1 MAHSPNG
8 WTDSELGYK
17 WLVKDFDAQTKD
29 KAGGRTRVVL
39 MDGHSSHYSLDLLE
53 YARKNNIVILGYP
66 PHCTHVLQG
75 LDVVCFAKMKTEFHA
90 EIHAFEDSHMWGVGK
105 GDFASVFGRAYLWAF
120 TPESVKAAFAATGVH
135 PYNPDV
141 ITEKQMQPSL
151 PTSTRGS
158 FPLTQPS
165 PVRAI
170 VHAMGSHPP
179 TSFELSP
186 THHGPANHTFQSPS
200 SPSGSGSRL
209 RNENDDSEPKTP
221 SKRLRIMYSNL
232 GATTSGSL
240 LVSKNRISS
249 AYTVVVP
256 VFENVALLPE
266 PDWDLLNKRHDAK
279 YQSRDSLLQQNVAL
293 TKSLA
298 QSKDIIRTLQLKEEH
313 ANAQLVVQNAHLNK
327 LNQVLHT
334 KENKKKSDRTV
345 LFAEGFGRHLT
356 NDESIA
362 IIQGQKER
370 REKEAEELEQRRV
383 ARVDRKAAR
392 AALEEEWKEIVRKHT
407 EAVLGWNSECE
418 KLWADGVRAKD
429 LPKKPKRAPKPKL
442 PIEEP
447 QDNEEEARIC
457 RYLKGGTG

>member
-8 WTDSELGYK
+8 WTDSELGYE

-75 LDVVCFAKMKTEFHA
+75 LDVVCFAKMKTEFRA
-90 EIHAFEDSHMWGVGK
+90 EIHAFEDSHMRGVGK
-105 GDFASVFGRAYLWAF
+105 GDFAGVFGRAYLRAF

-141 ITEKQMQPSL
+141 ITEKLMQPSL

-158 FPLTQPS
+158 FPLTQSS

-179 TSFELSP
+179 TSFEHSP
-186 THHGPANHTFQSPS
+186 THHGPANHSFQSPS

-209 RNENDDSEPKTP
+209 HDENDDLEPETP

-249 AYTVVVP
+249 AYTVAAP
-256 VFENVALLPE
+256 VFKDVALLPE
-266 PDWDLLNKRHDAK
+266 PSWDLLNKRHDAK
-279 YQSRDSLLQQNVAL
+279 YQSRDSVLQQNAAL
-293 TKSLA
+293 TESLA
-298 QSKDIIRTLQLKEEH
+298 QSKDIIRTLQLKEER

-334 KENKKKSDRTV
+334 KKNKKKSDRTV

-362 IIQGQKER
+362 LVQGQKER

-407 EAVLGWNSECE
+407 EAVLEWNSECE
-418 KLWADGVRAKD
+418 KLRADGVRAKD

-442 PIEEP
+442 PIEEL
-447 QDNEEEARIC
+447 QDDEEEARMSSS
-457 RYLKGGTG
+457 GSDGE

>member
-8 WTDSELGYK
+8 WTDSELGYE

-75 LDVVCFAKMKTEFHA
+75 LHVVCFAKMKTEFRA
-90 EIHAFEDSHMWGVGK
+90 EIRAFEDSHMRGVGK
-105 GDFASVFGRAYLWAF
+105 GDFAGVFGRAYLHAF
-120 TPESVKAAFAATGVH
+120 TPESVKVAFAATGVH

-158 FPLTQPS
+158 FPLTQSS

-186 THHGPANHTFQSPS
+186 THHGPASHSFQSPS

-209 RNENDDSEPKTP
+209 HDENNDSEPETP
-221 SKRLRIMYSNL
+221 SKRLHIMYSNL
-232 GATTSGSL
+232 GATTSGSM

-249 AYTVVVP
+249 AYTVAVP
-256 VFENVALLPE
+256 VFEDVALLPE
-266 PDWDLLNKRHDAK
+266 PNWDLLNKRYDAK
-279 YQSRDSLLQQNVAL
+279 YQSRDSVLQQNAAL
-293 TKSLA
+293 TESLA
-298 QSKDIIRTLQLKEEH
+298 QSKDIIHTLQLKEER
-313 ANAQLVVQNAHLNK
+313 ANAQLVVQNAHPNK

-362 IIQGQKER
+362 LVQGQKER
-370 REKEAEELEQRRV
+370 REMEAEELEQRQV

-407 EAVLGWNSECE
+407 EAVLEWNSECE
-418 KLWADGVRAKD
+418 KLRADGVRAKN

-447 QDNEEEARIC
+447 QDDEEEAQMSSS
-457 RYLKGGTG
+457 GSDGE